1 MSIFGII
8 GIAFFISLLIWFL
21 LGVAPIIIDGYD
33 GDKDK
38 QVKNL
43 FVVTIFSIIFLVA
56 GIFIGIGI
64 NTENAR
70 VYVAKY
76 LAQKQTIEMSLASEE
91 LTGLERV
98 QLVTKATELNG
109 EFSEKKARFNLW
121 HFVVYDNT
129 IYDGV
134 ELIDLKGD
142 SARNN
147 GN

>member
-1 MSIFGII
+1 MIFGII
-8 GIAFFISLLIWFL
+8 GLSFLIFGIIYVLLMIPLAFSDEEDIPTKYPMI
-21 LGVAPIIIDGYD
+21 VTIIIPILW
-33 GDKDK
+33 
-38 QVKNL
+38 VC
-43 FVVTIFSIIFLVA
+43 S
-56 GIFIGIGI
+56 IFIGIGI
-64 NTENAR
+64 VTENEK
-70 VYVAKY
+70 VYVQKY
-76 LAQKQTIEMSLASEE
+76 LAQKQTIEMSLESEE

-109 EFSEKKARFNLW
+109 EFAEKKARFNLW

-142 SARNN
+142 SVRNK

>member
-8 GIAFFISLLIWFL
+8 GIAFFISLLIWFFV
-21 LGVAPIIIDGYD
+21 GVVPIIIDGYD
-33 GDKDK
+33 GDEDK
-38 QVKNL
+38 QDKHL

-64 NTENAR
+64 NTENEK
-70 VYVAKY
+70 VYVQKY

-109 EFSEKKARFNLW
+109 EFAEKKARFNLW

-134 ELIDLKGD
+134 ELIDLNGD
-142 SARNN
+142 SVQNK

>member
-8 GIAFFISLLIWFL
+8 GLSFLIFGIIYVLLMIPLAFSDEEDIPTKYPMIVS
-21 LGVAPIIIDGYD
+21 IIIPILW
-33 GDKDK
+33 
-38 QVKNL
+38 VC
-43 FVVTIFSIIFLVA
+43 S
-56 GIFIGIGI
+56 IFIGIGI
-64 NTENAR
+64 VTEDEK
-70 VYVAKY
+70 VYVQKY

-109 EFSEKKARFNLW
+109 EFAEKKARFNLW

>member
-8 GIAFFISLLIWFL
+8 GLSFLIFVIIYSLLMLPWAFSDSDNEDIPTKYPMI
-21 LGVAPIIIDGYD
+21 VTIIIPILW
-33 GDKDK
+33 
-38 QVKNL
+38 VC
-43 FVVTIFSIIFLVA
+43 S
-56 GIFIGIGI
+56 IFIGVGMV
-64 NTENAR
+64 TEDEK
-70 VYVAKY
+70 VYVQKY

-109 EFSEKKARFNLW
+109 EFAEKKARFNLW

-134 ELIDLKGD
+134 ELIDLNGD
-142 SARNN
+142 SVRNK

>member
-8 GIAFFISLLIWFL
+8 GITFFISLLIWVFV
-21 LGVAPIIIDGYD
+21 GGAPIMADCYD
-33 GDKDK
+33 GDEDK
-38 QVKNL
+38 QKKHL
-43 FVVTIFSIIFLVA
+43 FVVTIFSIIFWVA

-76 LAQKQTIEMSLASEE
+76 LAQKQTIEMSLANEE
-91 LTGLERV
+91 LTVLERV
-98 QLVTKATELNG
+98 QLVTKATEING
-109 EFSEKKARFNLW
+109 EFARKKAKFELW

-134 ELIDLKGD
+134 ELIDLKG
-142 SARNN
+142 
-147 GN
+147 GEK

>member
-1 MSIFGII
+1 MTKIFDIIKGFFI
-8 GIAFFISLLIWFL
+8 GIANVVPGVSGGTLAIILKIYDKLINAVNDLFST
-21 LGVAPIIIDGYD
+21 PIKAI
-33 GDKDK
+33 KS
-38 QVKNL
+38 V
-43 FVVTIFSIIFLVA
+43 F
-56 GIFIGIGI
+56 FIGIGI
-64 NTENAR
+64 VTENEK
-70 VYVAKY
+70 VYVQKY
-76 LAQKQTIEMSLASEE
+76 LAQKQTIEMSLESEE

-109 EFSEKKARFNLW
+109 EFAEKKARFNLW

>member
-8 GIAFFISLLIWFL
+8 GLSFFIFGIIYVLLMIPLAFSDEEDIPTKYPMI
-21 LGVAPIIIDGYD
+21 VSIIIPILW
-33 GDKDK
+33 
-38 QVKNL
+38 VC
-43 FVVTIFSIIFLVA
+43 S
-56 GIFIGIGI
+56 IFIGIGI
-64 NTENAR
+64 VTEDEK
-70 VYVAKY
+70 VYVQKY

-109 EFSEKKARFNLW
+109 EFAEKKARFNLW

-142 SARNN
+142 SVRNN